1 MVNQIYKVHWIWW
14 PHVINVVFSGTIDL
28 EINVLLIFFI
38 DYYVSVHIKRWQ
50 TKKNTG
56 ERRLFQNCLRWQR
69 LSIQGYITI
78 VVRPFIKKIK
88 QKSMDRKLR
97 IIIKTVAKGSVS
109 HLQWQSLRRRISSSC
124 KGAGFDVFLASK
136 ISKL

>member
-1 MVNQIYKVHWIWW
+1 MMTTCNKRCIQRDHWFGNKCF
-14 PHVINVVFSGTIDL
+14 INI
-28 EINVLLIFFI
+28 FI

-50 TKKNTG
+50 TKKNMG

-97 IIIKTVAKGSVS
+97 IIIKTLVKGSVS

-124 KGAGFDVFLASK
+124 NGAGFDVFLASK